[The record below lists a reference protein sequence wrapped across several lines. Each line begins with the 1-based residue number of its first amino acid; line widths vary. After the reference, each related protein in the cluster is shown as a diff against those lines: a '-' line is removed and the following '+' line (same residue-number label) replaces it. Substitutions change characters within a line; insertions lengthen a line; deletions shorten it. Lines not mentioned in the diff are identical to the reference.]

1 MLTAVERIPL
11 ESYFHSATNN
21 FGSYVVGLAE
31 GQYHPDALNWNGNIF
46 HFIFALALN
55 VYFCSIWLFHTSRT
69 IYIGHRYRS
78 FMLNSTGRLR
88 ILLYVTSANTHE
100 NRQKCHVH
108 SKYWQIIQPDPQHVL
123 TTAQLIGWN
132 TVLAFNSFVSTA
144 KLPFI
149 HQCVPSIGLG
159 AATCCKEICIQF
171 DTNLLRLCHART
183 KYTVIEEKSTE
194 FGIIWAIYIDKYDY
208 NFYCNELVRFKLDL
222 KYAFVND
229 VLRSLCIH
237 LFNANS

>member
-149 HQCVPSIGLG
+149 HQCVPSIGQG
-159 AATCCKEICIQF
+159 AATCCKENLHTIRYKFVASLPCTNKIYCNRGKIYWIWNNLSNLYRQIRLQFLLQWIGQIQIRLKICICKWRF
-171 DTNLLRLCHART
+171 
-183 KYTVIEEKSTE
+183 TV
-194 FGIIWAIYIDKYDY
+194 
-208 NFYCNELVRFKLDL
+208 
-222 KYAFVND
+222 FVYPF
-229 VLRSLCIH
+229 V
-237 LFNANS
+237 